1 VEALQEPAMSPTTPA
16 QNLPSTTVNPSSHE
30 GRAPLGGSRVSH
42 VGPQVHP
49 QAGLAERAREEP
61 LGGSARPPRGRD
73 RGRQLPRLVDAGP
86 GTGDGAMVGWGR
98 RERQESHQM
107 GSRAER
113 PVTATWRPLGP
124 AGQAARALCRVERER
139 EREREMERA
148 WASSA
153 WTGPL
158 PPPTGRQTTS
168 LAHCPSHGLP

>member
-1 VEALQEPAMSPTTPA
+1 
-16 QNLPSTTVNPSSHE
+16 
-30 GRAPLGGSRVSH
+30 
-42 VGPQVHP
+42 
-49 QAGLAERAREEP
+49 
-61 LGGSARPPRGRD
+61 
-73 RGRQLPRLVDAGP
+73 
-86 GTGDGAMVGWGR
+86 
-98 RERQESHQM
+98 M

-158 PPPTGRQTTS
+158 PPPTGRQTAS